1 MARRLTESESASL
14 LDELSRIEQ
23 DQAASSLER
32 CHLLDELLRTSY
44 LLATDDEL
52 QTFASVASRQVY
64 VHQSLGVPPHLA
76 AELEKL
82 LSWLYRTLRQRIEYP
97 HAQLRPAY
105 ALIDRWLRWQHRA
118 ESADQAEFP
127 LPDNSI
133 TDDQA
138 TTLRIIA
145 RERSVIH
152 LDSGTEIPV
161 ISGTVEASNHSIALQ
176 LHRRWRSLASAIR
189 HGTMLGIIAPQWISP
204 DTAACTDTSLVILEP
219 DLLLDV
225 TTVAECF
232 TGSTNTHLRVLL
244 QMLTTDAPSAATV
257 VGTVVNACFDEL
269 LADPE
274 VEPSRAI
281 ERALRTRYV
290 DVLAAVQH
298 GLLSLEQ
305 VEHDVSI
312 HLDVLR
318 RVIPHLR
325 GQATTEPMFIAPRY
339 GVQGRIDVLLE
350 DRSRPASKTII
361 ELKSGAPPTQ
371 LQRMASQS
379 GAHITVGMR
388 PNHLMQIAGYNLLLD
403 AAFPGCQGTSQIL
416 YSRSAEEPLRNAP
429 NLHEFK
435 ADFLAMRNKIV
446 AMYYDLA
453 HRRFRAL
460 DMLGTLDVSEASPLD
475 RQKLQQLQQAFGSLD
490 EQEQLYLRAFLA
502 FAFREWITTMVGSPL
517 RNGGYSA
524 LWRSAIEE
532 KSEELRSLTFLRFD
546 ATASNW
552 ERGYLTF
559 RFTERTPPV
568 HPFRAG
574 DIAVLYQHEALVRGG
589 DTIAGQVFKCTVR
602 SLGRDHI
609 VLSLRNK
616 LFDRTLF
623 ASEGFWALDPD
634 VLSIGI
640 ESMVRACGQFAFACR
655 EHRQL
660 LLGNVAPRTQPRTIP
675 RPTRL
680 TDLQYELLCRCL
692 AAQDYFLL
700 EGPPGTGKTSTMLR
714 SMVDYLLAD
723 PREVILC
730 TALTNRAV
738 DEICSALEHLW
749 NDGLLL
755 RLGSLDATEHDAI
768 SFARSAQTQ
777 DFAELASQLQRARVI
792 VATVPYLN
800 ANLHLFS
807 LIAPTTAIVDEA
819 AQLLEPHLLALAVRV
834 ERMVMIGDVCQLP
847 AVVEQDERGCRVQ
860 HPLLE
865 AIGVERLD
873 RSLFE
878 RLLRLA
884 KRNHWTHAYG
894 RLIEQARMHHL
905 IARFPGTQF
914 YGTIFRSMHRW
925 QDEAPDVLP
934 IEMLPM
940 LLRHRLVFVDTPRE
954 SASGYNRSE
963 AQIAAA
969 CTRALVKACH
979 DRSPSQAIGIVTPF
993 RKQIRT
999 IAELLGDL
1007 SQQVTIDTVERFQGS
1022 ERDHIIVSCAVNSRQ
1037 HLRRI
1042 ESPTELDGRT
1052 IDRKLNVA
1060 LTRARHQVIIIGNRQ
1075 LLELSPHYA
1084 ALVGFIEQHGLV
1096 VSAAEAMRALSPFL
1110 TSHEI
1115 HTHHWH

>member
-1 MARRLTESESASL
+1 
-14 LDELSRIEQ
+14 
-23 DQAASSLER
+23 
-32 CHLLDELLRTSY
+32 
-44 LLATDDEL
+44 
-52 QTFASVASRQVY
+52 
-64 VHQSLGVPPHLA
+64 
-76 AELEKL
+76 
-82 LSWLYRTLRQRIEYP
+82 
-97 HAQLRPAY
+97 
-105 ALIDRWLRWQHRA
+105 
-118 ESADQAEFP
+118 
-127 LPDNSI
+127 
-133 TDDQA
+133 
-138 TTLRIIA
+138 
-145 RERSVIH
+145 
-152 LDSGTEIPV
+152 
-161 ISGTVEASNHSIALQ
+161 
-176 LHRRWRSLASAIR
+176 
-189 HGTMLGIIAPQWISP
+189 
-204 DTAACTDTSLVILEP
+204 
-219 DLLLDV
+219 
-225 TTVAECF
+225 
-232 TGSTNTHLRVLL
+232 
-244 QMLTTDAPSAATV
+244 
-257 VGTVVNACFDEL
+257 
-269 LADPE
+269 
-274 VEPSRAI
+274 
-281 ERALRTRYV
+281 
-290 DVLAAVQH
+290 
-298 GLLSLEQ
+298 
-305 VEHDVSI
+305 
-312 HLDVLR
+312 
-318 RVIPHLR
+318 
-325 GQATTEPMFIAPRY
+325 
-339 GVQGRIDVLLE
+339 
-350 DRSRPASKTII
+350 
-361 ELKSGAPPTQ
+361 
-371 LQRMASQS
+371 
-379 GAHITVGMR
+379 
-388 PNHLMQIAGYNLLLD
+388 
-403 AAFPGCQGTSQIL
+403 
-416 YSRSAEEPLRNAP
+416 
-429 NLHEFK
+429 
-435 ADFLAMRNKIV
+435 
-446 AMYYDLA
+446 
-453 HRRFRAL
+453 
-460 DMLGTLDVSEASPLD
+460 
-475 RQKLQQLQQAFGSLD
+475 
-490 EQEQLYLRAFLA
+490 
-502 FAFREWITTMVGSPL
+502 
-517 RNGGYSA
+517 
-524 LWRSAIEE
+524 
-532 KSEELRSLTFLRFD
+532 
-546 ATASNW
+546 
-552 ERGYLTF
+552 
-559 RFTERTPPV
+559 
-568 HPFRAG
+568 
-574 DIAVLYQHEALVRGG
+574 
-589 DTIAGQVFKCTVR
+589 
-602 SLGRDHI
+602 
-609 VLSLRNK
+609 
-616 LFDRTLF
+616 
-623 ASEGFWALDPD
+623 
-634 VLSIGI
+634 
-640 ESMVRACGQFAFACR
+640 
-655 EHRQL
+655 
-660 LLGNVAPRTQPRTIP
+660 
-675 RPTRL
+675 
-680 TDLQYELLCRCL
+680 
-692 AAQDYFLL
+692 
-700 EGPPGTGKTSTMLR
+700 
-714 SMVDYLLAD
+714 MVDYLLAD

-934 IEMLPM
+934 IEMLPK

-1075 LLELSPHYA
+1075 ILELSPHYA
-1084 ALVGFIEQHGLV
+1084 AFVGFIEQHGLV

-1110 TSHEI
+1110 TSHENL
-1115 HTHHWH
+1115 THHWH